1 MQLSEYAPRLK
12 SLGINIITVTYDDQV
27 DAKKFHTRSS
37 IGFPIV
43 KDQDSTLI
51 KALGILNTG
60 PEPGDSAY
68 GIPYPGIFLVD
79 SQGIIRAKF
88 AEQSFRDRPNYDL
101 ILSAAA
107 QLNP

>member
-1 MQLSEYAPRLK
+1 MQLSENTPKLN
-12 SLGINIITVTYDDQV
+12 SLGINIVTATYDDQT
-27 DAKKFHTRSS
+27 DAKKFHTRSN

-79 SQGIIRAKF
+79 NQGIIRAKF
-88 AEQSFRDRPNYDL
+88 AEQSFRDRPSLDL
-101 ILSAAA
+101 IMDAVT
-107 QLNP
+107 QLNL

>member
-1 MQLSEYAPRLK
+1 MQLSEYAPKLS
-12 SLGINIITVTYDDQV
+12 SLGINIVTVTYDNQI

-43 KDQDSTLI
+43 KDQNSTLI

-60 PEPGDSAY
+60 PEPGDGAY
-68 GIPYPGIFLVD
+68 GIPYPGVFLVD

-101 ILSAAA
+101 IMSAAA